1 MEKPVA
7 EVNIKVFK
15 EKNKGYCSENTI
27 RCESNDLDTVLAVM
41 KAFDILQKEFFDI
54 LQKEFITKMTKEL
67 IKDVLEEI
75 SKDD

>member
-15 EKNKGYCSENTI
+15 EKNKGYRSENTI
-27 RCESNDLDTVLAVM
+27 RCESNDPDTVLAVM
-41 KAFDILQKEFFDI
+41 KDFDI
-54 LQKEFITKMTKEL
+54 LQKEFITEMTKEL
-67 IKDVLEEI
+67 IKDVLEEM

>member
-15 EKNKGYCSENTI
+15 EKNKGYRSENTI
-27 RCESNDLDTVLAVM
+27 RCESNDPDTVLAVM
-41 KAFDILQKEFFDI
+41 KAFDILQKEF
-54 LQKEFITKMTKEL
+54 ITEMTKEL
-67 IKDVLEEI
+67 IKDVLEEM

>member
-1 MEKPVA
+1 MKKPVA

-27 RCESNDLDTVLAVM
+27 RCESNDPDTVLAVM
-41 KAFDILQKEFFDI
+41 KAFDI